1 MAGEQVRLVLIK
13 VRWHRWK
20 AANPAT
26 LLEERKKASHLQ
38 ATDLVFLGRGGRKEV
53 LEATDLRVMSPTS

>member
-38 ATDLVFLGRGGRKEV
+38 ATDLVFLGRGGRI
-53 LEATDLRVMSPTS
+53 

>member
-26 LLEERKKASHLQ
+26 FQPLCLRKEKKASHLQ
-38 ATDLVFLGRGGRKEV
+38 ATDLVFLGRGGRI
-53 LEATDLRVMSPTS
+53 